1 MLTLTID
8 KDFEMLKALL
18 GTLFLKHFGGP
29 AKVKVKPVTKDSFM
43 FIWLPAYTKPN
54 DNTSLFRGAFV
65 EGRCEKKCFLEWS
78 NPLTFV
84 E

>member
-43 FIWLPAYTKPN
+43 FIWLPARILSPAITHLIFFAV
-54 DNTSLFRGAFV
+54 S
-65 EGRCEKKCFLEWS
+65 RCFCRRTL
-78 NPLTFV
+78 
-84 E
+84 